1 MGGGGYKG
9 CIVLEHSEYQIRDDE
24 ILWLQMIT
32 NADYKWLQRT
42 TDDYKGIWLQII
54 THNGYRWVQMI
65 IDEENWF
72 Y

>member
-1 MGGGGYKG
+1 
-9 CIVLEHSEYQIRDDE
+9 
-24 ILWLQMIT
+24 MIT
-32 NADYKWLQRT
+32 NADYRWLQRT